1 MRAKSKFK
9 NFSEEK
15 ERYLSAR
22 TRIARFGIALSIGFS
37 SIFNCAFGAVFGG
50 LPLFFMLIPILT
62 GNSNVEGD
70 FKWLPVLFI
79 LPFICIG
86 AGVLISGVVKFVR
99 LILLIKNAPP
109 VTAVPAEATSAYEPP
124 TPSLKETFG
133 KVSSTVRDFGRGN
146 LVIPGDEEAD
156 RPKVTGKQRLV
167 SAVFGAIF
175 LAVGCGIITYG
186 VLNYVKCYQ
195 AAETWVSVPCE
206 IVSAKID
213 TNHSRKGGTSYSLEI
228 TFRYTYQGET
238 FSSDEIFLQPRSS
251 FKSHSNAK
259 QELHRLRKFKNCW
272 VDPEEPSEAAL
283 EKPEAAFSFEK
294 IIFPVFGLPFALMGG
309 FVFVAGIFGGKERKD
324 GRVPERDVILPEAD
338 SPFGT
343 VFFALGWN
351 SFVAL
356 FLVILLAKDEIEW
369 ILVFFLIP
377 FSLIGLIVFVV
388 AIRALMKH
396 FSGFSYTLSLRPSKN
411 LVAGEAVRV
420 LWKLTRGEAEKLAR
434 LSLSFVEMERDDD
447 TEVNGK
453 PVFKIVERTTICE
466 SGARIDL
473 RDGACDFTPPE
484 DKGSSN
490 RKRRF
495 AFELELE
502 RKTGLL
508 GKIVLRF
515 PVKLKG
521 KRPPE
526 EESVPET

>member
-1 MRAKSKFK
+1 MRAKSKVK
-9 NFSEEK
+9 SFSEER
-15 ERYLSAR
+15 ERYLGAR
-22 TRIARFGIALSIGFS
+22 TRIERFGIAASVVFG

-50 LPLFFMLIPILT
+50 LPLFFMLIPILK

-79 LPFICIG
+79 LPFIGVG
-86 AGVLISGVVKFVR
+86 AGLLISGLVKLVR

-109 VTAVPAEATSAYEPP
+109 VTAVPVEATSTYEPP
-124 TPSLKETFG
+124 SPSLKETFG
-133 KVSSTVRDFGRGN
+133 KVSSTVRDFRRGK
-146 LVIPGDEEAD
+146 LVVPGEEESE
-156 RPKVTGKQRLV
+156 RPKMSGKQRLV

-175 LAVGCGIITYG
+175 LAIGCGIITWG
-186 VLNYVKCYQ
+186 VFNYVKCYR

-213 TNHSRKGGTSYSLEI
+213 TNHGRKGGTSYSPEI
-228 TFRYTYQGET
+228 TFRYTYGGET
-238 FSSDEIFLQPRSS
+238 FSSDEISLQPRSS
-251 FKSHSNAK
+251 FKNHASAK
-259 QELHRLRKFKNCW
+259 QELHRLRKHKNCW
-272 VDPEEPSEAAL
+272 VDPEAPSEAAL

-294 IIFPVFGLPFALMGG
+294 IILPIFGLPFALMGG
-309 FVFVAGIFGGKERKD
+309 FVFGAAIFGGRERKN
-324 GRVPERDVILPEAD
+324 GREPERDVVLPEAD

-411 LVAGEAVRV
+411 LVAGEPVRV
-420 LWKLTRGEAEKLAR
+420 LWKLTCGEAEKLAR
-434 LSLSFVEMERDDD
+434 LSLSFVLMERDED

-515 PVKLKG
+515 PVKLKA
-521 KRPPE
+521 KRPSE
-526 EESVPET
+526 EESVPEA